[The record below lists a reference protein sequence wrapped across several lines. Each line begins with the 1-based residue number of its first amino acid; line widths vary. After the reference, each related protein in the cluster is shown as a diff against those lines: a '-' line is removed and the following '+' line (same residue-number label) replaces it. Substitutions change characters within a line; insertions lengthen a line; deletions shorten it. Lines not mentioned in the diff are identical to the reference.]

1 MEKENGVNYQQP
13 QTIIVQAPRQSQ
25 ALPAL
30 ASFCFPGL
38 GQLIQGR
45 VLAAMAWFV
54 ANLVSVAL
62 IFAGIG
68 ILTTPILWLLCVMD
82 AAKYRG

>member
-1 MEKENGVNYQQP
+1 MSRQFQP
-13 QTIIVQAPRQSQ
+13 QTIVVQAPRQQQSQ

-45 VLAAMAWFV
+45 VLAAVGWFA
-54 ANLVSVAL
+54 ANTISAVL
-62 IFAGIG
+62 ILAGIG
-68 ILTTPILWLLCVMD
+68 ILTTPILWLLCILD

>member
-1 MEKENGVNYQQP
+1 MSQQFPQYQP
-13 QTIIVQAPRQSQ
+13 QTIVVQAPRQSQ

-30 ASFCFPGL
+30 ASFCLAGL

-45 VLAAMAWFV
+45 VLAGMAWFV

-62 IFAGIG
+62 IFAGVGLI
-68 ILTTPILWLLCVMD
+68 TTPILWLLCIMD

>member
-1 MEKENGVNYQQP
+1 MSQQFQP
-13 QTIIVQAPRQSQ
+13 QTIVMQAPRQQQSQ

-30 ASFCFPGL
+30 ASFCLPGL

-45 VLAAMAWFV
+45 VLAGMAWFG
-54 ANLVSVAL
+54 ANLISLAL
-62 IFAGIG
+62 IFAGVGLI
-68 ILTTPILWLLCVMD
+68 TTPILWLVCIMD

>member
-1 MEKENGVNYQQP
+1 MSQQFPQYQP
-13 QTIIVQAPRQSQ
+13 QTIVMQAPRQSQ

-30 ASFCFPGL
+30 ASFCLPGL

-45 VLAAMAWFV
+45 VLAAMAFFGLNV
-54 ANLVSVAL
+54 LAAITV
-62 IFAGIG
+62 FATVGVG
-68 ILTTPILWLLCVMD
+68 LLWAIPFWLWCIMD

>member
-1 MEKENGVNYQQP
+1 MSQFPNFQQP
-13 QTIIVQAPRQSQ
+13 IIVNAPRQQQSQ

-45 VLAAMAWFV
+45 VLAAIGFFGLNAV
-54 ANLVSVAL
+54 AAILAIATLGVGLVLA
-62 IFAGIG
+62 F
-68 ILTTPILWLLCVMD
+68 PLWLWCIVD

>member
-1 MEKENGVNYQQP
+1 MSQQFPQYQP
-13 QTIIVQAPRQSQ
+13 QTIVVQAPRQSQ

-30 ASFCFPGL
+30 ASFCLPGL

-45 VLAAMAWFV
+45 VLAGMAWFV

-62 IFAGIG
+62 IFAGVGLI
-68 ILTTPILWLLCVMD
+68 TTPILWLLCIMD

>member
-1 MEKENGVNYQQP
+1 MSQQFQP
-13 QTIIVQAPRQSQ
+13 QTIVMQAPRQSQ

-30 ASFCFPGL
+30 ASFCLPGL

-45 VLAAMAWFV
+45 IGAALGWFFINAIAAISVV
-54 ANLVSVAL
+54 AT
-62 IFAGIG
+62 IGIG
-68 ILTTPILWLLCVMD
+68 LLWAIPIWIVCIMD

>member
-1 MEKENGVNYQQP
+1 MSQRFQP
-13 QTIIVQAPRQSQ
+13 QPTIVVQAPRQSQ

-30 ASFCFPGL
+30 ASFCLPGL

-45 VLAAMAWFV
+45 VLAAMGWFAV
-54 ANLVSVAL
+54 NVL
-62 IFAGIG
+62 AGISTIATVG
-68 ILTTPILWLLCVMD
+68 VGLLWTIPLWLLCIMD

>member
-1 MEKENGVNYQQP
+1 MSQQFPQYQP
-13 QTIIVQAPRQSQ
+13 QTIVMQAPRQSQ

-30 ASFCFPGL
+30 ASFCLPGL

-45 VLAAMAWFV
+45 VLAGMAWFV
-54 ANLVSVAL
+54 ANLMSVAL
-62 IFAGIG
+62 IFVGVGLI
-68 ILTTPILWLLCVMD
+68 TTPILWLLCIMD

>member
-1 MEKENGVNYQQP
+1 MSQRFQP
-13 QTIIVQAPRQSQ
+13 QPTIVVQAPRQSQ

-30 ASFCFPGL
+30 ASFCIPGL

-45 VLAAMAWFV
+45 ALTGMAWFV
-54 ANLVSVAL
+54 ANLVSLAL
-62 IFAGIG
+62 IAVVIG
-68 ILTTPILWLLCVMD
+68 FVTTPILWLLCIMD

>member
-1 MEKENGVNYQQP
+1 MSQQFPQYQP
-13 QTIIVQAPRQSQ
+13 QTIVVQAPRQSQ

-30 ASFCFPGL
+30 ASFCLPGL

-45 VLAAMAWFV
+45 VLAGMAWFG
-54 ANLVSVAL
+54 ANLISLAL
-62 IFAGIG
+62 IFAGVGLI
-68 ILTTPILWLLCVMD
+68 TTPILWLVCIMD

>member
-1 MEKENGVNYQQP
+1 MSQQFQPQYQPP

-45 VLAAMAWFV
+45 VLAGAAWFV
-54 ANLVSVAL
+54 ANAISGVL
-62 IFAGIG
+62 ILAGIG
-68 ILTTPILWLLCVMD
+68 IITTPILWLLCIVD
-82 AAKYRG
+82 AAKYKG